1 MIQLD
6 ATHMKLII
14 THRLDSNVVNYRT
27 RCAALKRE
35 MKTVKFGVVVM
46 CVEVC

>member
-1 MIQLD
+1 
-6 ATHMKLII
+6 
-14 THRLDSNVVNYRT
+14 VNYRT

-46 CVEVC
+46 CVEVCWGVVGWEYRKFVVWRYVYVN